1 MNLGDSTPLMI
12 AAGLLAGIL
21 LGYVVQRGRFCS
33 HSAVANATR
42 RDFSLAKGWILG
54 VSLASVGLAFLY
66 LLPGT
71 ETLNQGLALRPV
83 PNIVGGL
90 LIGIGMVAAASC
102 ISGLFWKLGSGM
114 LGAVVGL
121 LGWGFGELAGRE
133 ILSSGPAVLSSATT
147 VLGDGEAGTVPGVL
161 GVPAPVVAVPFAVVV
176 FVLVKRSRGPMR
188 LGIGLGITIV
198 AGWALAAVSGA
209 SFGPS
214 SVGAVVSVADGSP
227 NYWLV
232 AFLVGL
238 VVGAAVAARL
248 RGGLWIRGESALRYL
263 QLLLGGVLLGAGGW
277 IAGGCTLGHGLSGAA
292 QLNVSSFLVVAAI
305 IVGVVVTRMLAITLP
320 GRRAR

>member
-66 LLPGT
+66 LLPDT

-161 GVPAPVVAVPFAVVV
+161 GVPAPFVAVPFAVIV